1 MERNILLV
9 PVTIFDALFLQ
20 EASYELFSTMES
32 MAVHQCPP
40 CYQHMSIDDYIC
52 EILSIKE

>member
-32 MAVHQCPP
+32 MAVCLCP
-40 CYQHMSIDDYIC
+40 CYQYMGIDNFVG
-52 EILSIKE
+52 EIPSIKE

>member
-1 MERNILLV
+1 MERNILLM

-32 MAVHQCPP
+32 MGVCLCP
-40 CYQHMSIDDYIC
+40 CYQYMGIDNFVS
-52 EILSIKE
+52 EIPCIKE